1 MKVRP
6 LEWDSHFFKKRVG
19 EVLVSGG
26 EEIVTGAEDYDLLY
40 VKSNSKIN
48 LEIEG
53 FTNSYGETRLIFSK
67 RIIDPD
73 LSIDDHIHSVFDVKI
88 DKKDLYEL
96 AFESGRYSR
105 FQRDKRFTDE
115 VFKNL
120 YKEWIDN
127 SFKKDIADEVFIFLE
142 EKKILG
148 FVSFRKEGQAA
159 TIGLIA
165 VNTKSRG
172 KGVGSRLIQRVEKYL
187 WNNQVLELRIPTQST
202 NSEAGEFY
210 TKLGYKVI
218 ERTEINHYWKL

>member
-1 MKVRP
+1 MEVRP

-19 EVLVSGG
+19 EVLVSGA
-26 EEIVTGAEDYDLLY
+26 EEIVTGVEDYDLLY

-48 LEIEG
+48 LEIND

-67 RIIDPD
+67 KIINPD
-73 LSIDDHIHSVFDVKI
+73 LSTDDHIHSVFDVEI
-88 DKKDLYEL
+88 DPKELYEL

-105 FQRDKRFTDE
+105 FQCDKRFTNE

-127 SFKKDIADEVFIFLE
+127 SFNKNIADEVFIFLE
-142 EKKILG
+142 EKKVLG
-148 FVSFRKEGQAA
+148 FVSFKKEGQVA

-172 KGVGSRLIQRVEKYL
+172 KGVGSRLIQRVENYL
-187 WNNQVLELRIPTQST
+187 WNNRVLELRIPTQLT
-202 NSEAGEFY
+202 NNEAGEFY
-210 TKLGYKVI
+210 TKLGYNII
-218 ERTEINHYWKL
+218 ERTELKHYWKL